1 MKVSG
6 VGTTAGPSKARKA
19 EKADK
24 AAGGS
29 FAKQLTDG
37 PGAVDEAA
45 AVDATAAV
53 ANVDALLAAQIVTG
67 NPEDDIRRRLIRRGE
82 DILDRLEELRRA
94 LLSGSVPK
102 QRLIQ
107 LAQMVRARRDS
118 VADPRLATLLDEIE
132 LRAEVELAKLS
143 RRPDLP
149 PVPV

>member
-6 VGTTAGPSKARKA
+6 VGSSAGPSKVRKA

-24 AAGGS
+24 TAAGS
-29 FAKQLTDG
+29 FAKQLAEGAG
-37 PGAVDEAA
+37 PVEEAA
-45 AVDATAAV
+45 AVDSTAAV
-53 ANVDALLAAQIVTG
+53 ANVDALLAAQGVSG
-67 NPEDDIRRRLIRRGE
+67 NLEDDVRRRLIRRGE
-82 DILDRLEELRRA
+82 DILDRLEELRHA
-94 LLSGSVPK
+94 LLLGSVPK

-143 RRPDLP
+143 RRPA
-149 PVPV
+149 